1 MRQVPLSNVNKYGH
15 WTMAL
20 AAFQTA
26 YVSIVHQLLKWD
38 FNHAKEKI
46 SLQFLYRIARS
57 QEKGIVCARITCF
70 NWRSPKPSNAWEGET
85 ALDEEPRI
93 LSISLQTNLKESFKT
108 SLEESFK
115 ESWNEKETML
125 VNTLRCQPCSKWNV
139 TASSAWKIK
148 TIHEKIWLRNTS
160 LLFNWVNCRHNKTK
174 LG

>member
-1 MRQVPLSNVNKYGH
+1 MSGSQLRSATNQRFQLMLEKTKQNLKKQDKLRSYSAHDVISTLLDMYGH

-70 NWRSPKPSNAWEGET
+70 NWRSPKPSNA
-85 ALDEEPRI
+85 
-93 LSISLQTNLKESFKT
+93 
-108 SLEESFK
+108 
-115 ESWNEKETML
+115 
-125 VNTLRCQPCSKWNV
+125 
-139 TASSAWKIK
+139 
-148 TIHEKIWLRNTS
+148 
-160 LLFNWVNCRHNKTK
+160 
-174 LG
+174 